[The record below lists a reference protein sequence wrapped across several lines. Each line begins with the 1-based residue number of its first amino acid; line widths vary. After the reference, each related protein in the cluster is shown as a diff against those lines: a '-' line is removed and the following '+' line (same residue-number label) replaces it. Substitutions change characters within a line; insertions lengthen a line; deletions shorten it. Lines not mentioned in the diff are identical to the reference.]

1 MLCAIHVHGFFLQK
15 KGTCLKMWVFFF
27 QTVSPPALARRTTTA
42 ASKSTCS
49 RPAAR
54 ERSAPTWRGGTGC
67 RPLTWRWRS
76 GERGMRFKLSVC
88 VLWTIFLQT
97 IFLIKNLQASSKSY
111 ICLQQFFF
119 YKKEK
124 KSTSELIIVFFLVPY
139 IPIPGTA
146 WARACGPPSGS
157 QPTGEWWESFS
168 QF

>member
-1 MLCAIHVHGFFLQK
+1 MLCAIHVHGFFFAK
-15 KGTCLKMWVFFF
+15 KKVTCLKMWVFF

-49 RPAAR
+49 PPAAR
-54 ERSAPTWRGGTGC
+54 GRGAPTWRGGTGC
-67 RPLTWRWRS
+67 RPLRWRWRS
-76 GERGMRFKLSVC
+76 GERGMLFKLSVC

-119 YKKEK
+119 LQKRKE
-124 KSTSELIIVFFLVPY
+124 IYVWAYYCIFFVPY

-157 QPTGEWWESFS
+157 PPTEEW
-168 QF
+168 